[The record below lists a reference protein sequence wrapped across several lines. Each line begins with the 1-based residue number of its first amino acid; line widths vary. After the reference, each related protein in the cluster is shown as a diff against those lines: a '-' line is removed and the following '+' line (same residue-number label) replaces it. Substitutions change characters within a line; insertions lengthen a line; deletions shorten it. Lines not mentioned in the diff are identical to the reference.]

1 MTSKIKVDNINKVSD
16 DSNIIN
22 KCGTTITLGASGDT
36 INLASG
42 ASQSGFGRTGT
53 VDWQTGDIKTS
64 TFSAVSG
71 KGYFV
76 NTTAGGV
83 TVNLPAGTAGDI
95 VGIKD
100 YANTFDSYPVTLNPN
115 GSELIGGGNA
125 TDPTLGDEGTS
136 VLLVYV
142 DGVQGWLATEQSV
155 TSSPSGVEN
164 FISASGGN
172 TCVTCGNY
180 KTHIFT
186 GPGTFTVSS
195 LATSPTNNKVDYLVV
210 AGGAGAYRNFA
221 GGGGAGGFR
230 MSNELGLPAPTTSP
244 LANPTGIT
252 VTATG
257 FPIAVGAGGAPG
269 PGGSSGGGTSGCNS
283 TFSSIISAGGG
294 IGGASAN
301 SPGGADASGTPGGS
315 GGGGDYNGSNFSS
328 GAGNQPPVSPPQGN
342 CGANGNQSPSYYPGG
357 GGGAGAAGT
366 GVGTGNSNGG
376 AGSYIADGFVGP
388 TAPTYGTPGPVG
400 STRYFA
406 GGGGGAVTPH
416 TSGTPSGGAGGGGG
430 AAAPGTSG
438 TTNSGGGAG
447 GTTSPGSSG
456 PAGGGAGGSGV
467 VMIRYRYQ

>member
-142 DGVQGWLATEQSV
+142 DGVQGWLTTEQSV

-164 FISASGGN
+164 FLSASGGN

-195 LATSPTNNKVDYLVV
+195 LATAPANNQVDYFVV
-210 AGGAGAYRNFA
+210 GGGGGTYRILSGGA
-221 GGGGAGGFR
+221 GAGGFR

-244 LANPTGIT
+244 LAAPTGLTVGIAGYPIT
-252 VTATG
+252 
-257 FPIAVGAGGAPG
+257 VGAGGSPG
-269 PGGSSGGGTSGCNS
+269 PAGSAGGAGAGCSS
-283 TFSSIISAGGG
+283 TFSSITSAGGG
-294 IGGASAN
+294 IGGTSGQGPGDQAG
-301 SPGGADASGTPGGS
+301 SPGAS
-315 GGGGDYNGSNFSS
+315 GGGGDYNAGKTA
-328 GAGNQPPVSPPQGN
+328 GGTGNQPPVSPPQGN
-342 CGANGNQSPSYYPGG
+342 NGGTGQIVGPPNYGPGG

-366 GVGTGNSNGG
+366 NHSAGG
-376 AGSYIADGFVGP
+376 PTPGAVGSYIADGFVGP

-406 GGGGGAVTPH
+406 GGGSAGLSPNNGTPVGGI
-416 TSGTPSGGAGGGGG
+416 GGGGIQPSGGANTPGTINTGGGGG
-430 AAAPGTSG
+430 ASHVPSCF
-438 TTNSGGGAG
+438 SGGG
-447 GTTSPGSSG
+447 
-456 PAGGGAGGSGV
+456 GGSGI
-467 VMIRYRYQ
+467 VMIRYKYQ

>member
-252 VTATG
+252 VTATA
-257 FPIAVGAGGAPG
+257 FPITVGG
-269 PGGSSGGGTSGCNS
+269 GGSGG
-283 TFSSIISAGGG
+283 
-294 IGGASAN
+294 
-301 SPGGADASGTPGGS
+301 P